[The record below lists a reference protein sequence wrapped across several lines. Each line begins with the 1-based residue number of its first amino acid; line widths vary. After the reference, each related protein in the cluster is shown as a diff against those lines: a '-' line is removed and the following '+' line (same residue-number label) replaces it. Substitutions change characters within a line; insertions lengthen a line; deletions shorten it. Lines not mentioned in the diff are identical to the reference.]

1 MSRFSRRNFIQ
12 TCLAGG
18 LILPQFKSLCKAAP
32 GSPKIP
38 TRMVFLGM
46 GFGVSTKGWYPSLRQ
61 AGAEYDLPKLL
72 KPLARHKNDFSFIQ
86 NLSLLGEAPR
96 TAAHAGSLYFLSDAS
111 AMQKV
116 SINTALPSVDQVAAG
131 IIGDETRF
139 SSFVLAGR
147 GIVGRFGGHGGGLR
161 SLSWNRE
168 GGHMSATI
176 GAFELYKKMYGD
188 KKTGVKALQA
198 RLRQKKSVLDSLV
211 RELNSLNSKLS
222 VSDRVVLDQYSTSLR
237 EIEVQLQR
245 SFEWATRET
254 NLPHIEPPTEKISGI
269 DEVKLTYDL
278 ITLAFQADLTRVASY
293 MMPTETILQDL
304 KVKTSP
310 HGMSHYRGDISVA
323 ASHLRDET
331 NAELLSYFFD
341 KLKAAKQSDGQ
352 SLFDHSMIAYG
363 SALKSR
369 HTRANGPMI
378 FAGYGGGGLK
388 QGLNV
393 VNPSGVTPISN
404 LWLSMLRQV
413 DKNQSKF
420 TSSKNTVSEIF
431 G

>member
-1 MSRFSRRNFIQ
+1 M
-12 TCLAGG
+12 
-18 LILPQFKSLCKAAP
+18 PQFQSLSKAAP
-32 GSPKIP
+32 SNAKIP
-38 TRMVFLGM
+38 KRMVFLGM
-46 GFGVSTKGWYPSLRQ
+46 GFGVSASGWYPSQNQ
-61 AGAEYDLPKLL
+61 AGSQYELPRLL
-72 KPLARHKNDFSFIQ
+72 KPLAKHKKDFSIIQ

-111 AMQKV
+111 AIQKV
-116 SINTALPSVDQVAAG
+116 SVNTALPTVDQIAAG

-139 SSFVLAGR
+139 PSFVLSGK
-147 GIVGRFGGHGGGLR
+147 GIVGNFGGHGGGLR

-168 GGHMSATI
+168 GRHMSGTL

-188 KKTGVKALQA
+188 KETGVKALQE

-211 RELNSLNSKLS
+211 KELNSLKSQLS
-222 VSDRVVLDQYSTSLR
+222 VGDRVVLDQYSTSLR

-245 SFEWATRET
+245 SFEWATRKT
-254 NLPHIEPPTEKISGI
+254 DLPELAPPLESISGI
-269 DEVKLTYDL
+269 EEVKLTYDM

-293 MMPTETILQDL
+293 MMPTETILKDL
-304 KVKTSP
+304 GAKTSP
-310 HGMSHYRGDISVA
+310 HGMSHYRGDVSVA
-323 ASHLRDET
+323 TSHLRDVT

-341 KLKAAKQSDGQ
+341 KLKAAQQSDGQ

-363 SALKSR
+363 SALQTR
-369 HTRANGPMI
+369 HKRANGPMI

-393 VNPSGVTPISN
+393 VNRSGVTPFSN

-413 DKNQSKF
+413 DPSQTKF
-420 TSSKNTVSEIF
+420 TSSKNTISEIF